1 MLNYPFP
8 SPPVFYSTYK
18 FDMNLNLINKVLFQT
33 VLIAYK
39 VDERLHFICLG
50 IILPIAFV
58 ITTISS
64 YVIFRTACM
73 KHVRKIET
81 TLVCYALIE
90 NILMQM
96 FSTVFTVF
104 YWTFG
109 YAEFEEELGTTKFVC
124 IFYLYC
130 FNYLPLFCFNL
141 VNCTIALL
149 LLVYYRR
156 THPKLF
162 GIELSN
168 FNLRT
173 FYVIIVNFALCDVL
187 FIFCISWI
195 AMAKNEEM
203 RNYQTKCF
211 VLLNPIF
218 QRVLFGLLE
227 VLIGFFQLK
236 IVDLM
241 KGLEW
246 YTQIFTHSVPYFLCI
261 CFMLFGSYKI
271 YQYHMI
277 RREGA
282 GIQLR
287 EKQRYGGVGL
297 TLLVSIVFLTI
308 DMVFNLYCD
317 IYEIRLHYTNEGT
330 NAEYFFFLKDCKT
343 VITTVLY
350 EKLPE
355 PSEMKLLAWMYYKWC
370 RCYFALCM
378 FRKFLDK
385 MEDCSIKRRQRKRQ
399 NKENKEL
406 KKEIKQKARNQ
417 QGCQSAK
424 KETRIDIDINENVE
438 HVSIVPNKSLPI
450 RETAV

>member
-96 FSTVFTVF
+96 FSTIFTVF

-109 YAEFEEELGTTKFVC
+109 YAEFEEGECL
-124 IFYLYC
+124 
-130 FNYLPLFCFNL
+130 
-141 VNCTIALL
+141 
-149 LLVYYRR
+149 
-156 THPKLF
+156 
-162 GIELSN
+162 
-168 FNLRT
+168 
-173 FYVIIVNFALCDVL
+173 
-187 FIFCISWI
+187 
-195 AMAKNEEM
+195 
-203 RNYQTKCF
+203 
-211 VLLNPIF
+211 
-218 QRVLFGLLE
+218 
-227 VLIGFFQLK
+227 QLK